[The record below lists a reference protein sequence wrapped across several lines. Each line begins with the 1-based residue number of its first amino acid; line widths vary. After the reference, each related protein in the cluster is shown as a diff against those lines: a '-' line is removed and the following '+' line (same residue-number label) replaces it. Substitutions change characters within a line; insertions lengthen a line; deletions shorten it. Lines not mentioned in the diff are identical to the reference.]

1 MLCKTLTPRS
11 LKSRMRILFDHNTPR
26 LLRRHLDGHDV
37 DAAAERGWAALGN
50 GALLDR
56 AEEAGYEVVIT
67 ADKNIPHQQD
77 LGRRN
82 LALIVL
88 GANRWPLIEP
98 RIEDIRNALE
108 GIQPGEVRE
117 VPIPMRGDG

>member
-1 MLCKTLTPRS
+1 
-11 LKSRMRILFDHNTPR
+11 MRILFDHNAPR
-26 LLRRHLDGHDV
+26 QLRRHLVGHDV
-37 DAAAERGWAALGN
+37 DVAEERGWATLVN

-67 ADKNIPHQQD
+67 ADKNMPYQQNIAS
-77 LGRRN
+77 RS

-88 GANRWPLIEP
+88 SANRWPLIEP
-98 RIEDIRNALE
+98 RIEDVRGALE

-117 VPIPMRGDG
+117 VPIPLRGET

>member
-1 MLCKTLTPRS
+1 MTT
-11 LKSRMRILFDHNTPR
+11 MRPGSFAVTSSVMTSTW
-26 LLRRHLDGHDV
+26 RRNAGGPLV
-37 DAAAERGWAALGN
+37 N

-67 ADKNIPHQQD
+67 ADKNMPYQQN

-82 LALIVL
+82 FALIVL

-117 VPIPMRGDG
+117 VPIPMRGEG

>member
-1 MLCKTLTPRS
+1 
-11 LKSRMRILFDHNTPR
+11 MRLLFDHNAPR
-26 LLRRHLDGHDV
+26 QLRPHLVGHDV
-37 DAAAERGWAALGN
+37 GVAEERGWATLVN
-50 GALLDR
+50 GELLDR

-67 ADKNIPHQQD
+67 ADRNMRYQQNI
-77 LGRRN
+77 GSRS

-98 RIEDIRNALE
+98 RIEDIRAALE

-117 VPIPMRGDG
+117 VAIPMRDEA

>member
-1 MLCKTLTPRS
+1 
-11 LKSRMRILFDHNTPR
+11 MRILFDHNAPR
-26 LLRRHLDGHDV
+26 QLRRHLVGHDV
-37 DAAAERGWAALGN
+37 DVAEERGWATLVN

-67 ADKNIPHQQD
+67 ADKNMPYQQNIAS
-77 LGRRN
+77 RS

-98 RIEDIRNALE
+98 RIDDVRVALE
-108 GIQPGEVRE
+108 GVQPGEVRE
-117 VPIPMRGDG
+117 VPIPSRGET

>member
-1 MLCKTLTPRS
+1 
-11 LKSRMRILFDHNTPR
+11 MRILFDHSTPR
-26 LLRRHLDGHDV
+26 QLRHHLAGHDV
-37 DAAAERGWAALGN
+37 DVAEERGWATLGN

-67 ADKNIPHQQD
+67 ADKNMPYQQN

-88 GANRWPLIEP
+88 GANRWPLIDP
-98 RIEDIRNALE
+98 KIGDVRNALE
-108 GIQPGEVRE
+108 GVQPGEVRV
-117 VPIPMRGDG
+117 VPIPMGGER

>member
-1 MLCKTLTPRS
+1 
-11 LKSRMRILFDHNTPR
+11 MRIMFDHNAPR
-26 LLRRHLDGHDV
+26 QLRRHLVGHDI
-37 DAAAERGWAALGN
+37 DTAEERGWATLGN

-56 AEEAGYEVVIT
+56 AEEAGFEVVIT
-67 ADKNIPHQQD
+67 ADKNMPYQQN

-88 GANRWPLIEP
+88 SGNRWPLVEP
-98 RIEDIRNALE
+98 RLEDIRVALE

-117 VPIPMRGDG
+117 VHIPARGE

>member
-1 MLCKTLTPRS
+1 
-11 LKSRMRILFDHNTPR
+11 MRILLDHNAPR
-26 LLRRHLDGHDV
+26 QLRRRLGGHDV
-37 DAAAERGWAALGN
+37 DAAAERGWAGLDN

-67 ADKNIPHQQD
+67 ADRSIPHQQN

-82 LALIVL
+82 LSLIVL

-98 RIEDIRNALE
+98 RISDIHAALE
-108 GIQPGEVRE
+108 GIQPGELRE
-117 VPIPMRGDG
+117 VSIPVRGE

>member
-1 MLCKTLTPRS
+1 
-11 LKSRMRILFDHNTPR
+11 MRILFDHNAPR
-26 LLRRHLDGHDV
+26 QLRRHLVGHDV
-37 DAAAERGWAALGN
+37 DAAGERGWAGLGN

-67 ADKNIPHQQD
+67 ADKNMPYQQNLD
-77 LGRRN
+77 RRK

-98 RIEDIRNALE
+98 RIADIRAALD
-108 GIQPGEVRE
+108 GIQPGELRQVH
-117 VPIPMRGDG
+117 IPTRGEA

>member
-1 MLCKTLTPRS
+1 
-11 LKSRMRILFDHNTPR
+11 MRILFDHNTPQP
-26 LLRRHLDGHDV
+26 LRRRLASHDV
-37 DAAAERGWAALGN
+37 DTAEERGWAALSN

-67 ADKNIPHQQD
+67 ADKGIPYQQN
-77 LGRRN
+77 LERRN

-98 RIEDIRNALE
+98 RIEEVRAALE
-108 GIQPGEVRE
+108 AIQPGEVRE
-117 VPIPMRGDG
+117 VPIPMRGEA

>member
-1 MLCKTLTPRS
+1 M
-11 LKSRMRILFDHNTPR
+11 
-26 LLRRHLDGHDV
+26 
-37 DAAAERGWAALGN
+37 GWAALGN

-67 ADKNIPHQQD
+67 ADKSIPYQQN

-88 GANRWPLIEP
+88 SANRWPLIEP
-98 RIEDIRNALE
+98 KIEDIRNALE
-108 GIQPGEVRE
+108 GIRPGEVRE
-117 VPIPMRGDG
+117 VAIPMRGEA

>member
-1 MLCKTLTPRS
+1 
-11 LKSRMRILFDHNTPR
+11 MRILFDHNTPR
-26 LLRRHLDGHDV
+26 QLRRHLVGHD
-37 DAAAERGWAALGN
+37 
-50 GALLDR
+50 
-56 AEEAGYEVVIT
+56 VVIT
-67 ADKNIPHQQD
+67 ADKNIPHQQN
-77 LGRRN
+77 LGLRN

>member
-1 MLCKTLTPRS
+1 
-11 LKSRMRILFDHNTPR
+11 MRPGSFAVTSI
-26 LLRRHLDGHDV
+26 GHDV
-37 DAAAERGWAALGN
+37 DVAEERGWATLVN

-67 ADKNIPHQQD
+67 ADKNIAHQQN

-88 GANRWPLIEP
+88 GGNRWPLIEP
-98 RIEDIRNALE
+98 RIEDIRATLD
-108 GIQPGEVRE
+108 GVQPGEVRE
-117 VPIPMRGDG
+117 VPIPLRGEG

>member
-1 MLCKTLTPRS
+1 MTLTRQE
-11 LKSRMRILFDHNTPR
+11 NEA
-26 LLRRHLDGHDV
+26 G
-37 DAAAERGWAALGN
+37 LGN

-67 ADKNIPHQQD
+67 ADKNMPYQQNLD
-77 LGRRN
+77 RRK

-98 RIEDIRNALE
+98 RIADIRAALD
-108 GIQPGEVRE
+108 GIQPGELRQVH
-117 VPIPMRGDG
+117 IPMRGEA

>member
-1 MLCKTLTPRS
+1 
-11 LKSRMRILFDHNTPR
+11 MRILFDHNAPR
-26 LLRRHLDGHDV
+26 QLRRHLDGHDV
-37 DAAAERGWAALGN
+37 YVAEERGWATLVN
-50 GALLDR
+50 GALLDQ

-67 ADKNIPHQQD
+67 ADKNMPYQQN

-82 LALIVL
+82 FALIVL

-98 RIEDIRNALE
+98 RIEAIRNALE

-117 VPIPMRGDG
+117 VPIPMRGEG